1 MPKGVRLRAC
11 HPRPRPCG
19 PACESPP
26 LIATRSRSPF
36 WSCGLRSAPETRAVT
51 ARIREH
57 AIAFALAGAVAAAL
71 VWYALASVTGLIF
84 HFMPAGPTLVTA
96 WIVRWA
102 DDRPRGRGQRTVL
115 LAAGASIAL
124 AMTLVLAGEGRPLDE
139 PLITGLAIAGG
150 AVIGAWLLRRERPR
164 AEWSEP

>member
-1 MPKGVRLRAC
+1 VK
-11 HPRPRPCG
+11 
-19 PACESPP
+19 
-26 LIATRSRSPF
+26 
-36 WSCGLRSAPETRAVT
+36 
-51 ARIREH
+51 ARVREH

-84 HFMPAGPTLVTA
+84 HFMPAGPALVTA
-96 WIVRWA
+96 WIVGWA

-124 AMTLVLAGEGRPLDE
+124 AMSLVLAGEGRSLDE

-150 AVIGAWLLRRERPR
+150 AVIGALLLRLASAGAGRTET
-164 AEWSEP
+164 